1 MSMADVIKSIEH
13 EAFRETQSHKIGGR
27 NGEVIDCSA
36 LEDEPN
42 IVTDNEADRQ
52 TLYECFYKR
61 EPIEPNNKK
70 CNLTFCRY
78 NADGECTNDEKR
90 KECIEVSEKVLCIK
104 TFKEK

>member
-1 MSMADVIKSIEH
+1 MVDVIKSIER
-13 EAFRETQSHKIGGR
+13 EVFKETQSHEIDCLNDKP
-27 NGEVIDCSA
+27 IDCST
-36 LEDEPN
+36 LEDKPV
-42 IVTDNEADRQ
+42 IVADNEADRQ

-78 NADGECTNDEKR
+78 NADGKCTNDEKR

-104 TFKEK
+104 